1 MSISEEFK
9 EVFSKRRLK
18 LFLVPMIIL
27 VTVVAL
33 SLFPIA
39 DCFDCE
45 GPHPW
50 GRDDVA
56 YQVRSEIFDIWLLG
70 VSFLVGVFRLRFGWI
85 VPLAIVVANCIT
97 EPLGGVG
104 LWSLIKNEG
113 PVILI
118 MGGLFGLIAFGAG
131 RLVSEFVVRKNQ
143 SAARILPPGSRS

>member
-1 MSISEEFK
+1 MPYLPQDTR
-9 EVFSKRRLK
+9 SKIRLRP
-18 LFLVPMIIL
+18 FLVPMIIL

-39 DCFDCE
+39 DCIGCE

-50 GRDDVA
+50 GRNDVA
-56 YQVRSEIFDIWLLG
+56 YQVRSEIFDIWLVG

-85 VPLAIVVANCIT
+85 VPLAIVVANCMT
-97 EPLGGVG
+97 EPLGGVE

-118 MGGLFGLIAFGAG
+118 VGGLFGLIAFGAG
-131 RLVSEFVVRKNQ
+131 RLLSEFVVRRNQ
-143 SAARILPPGSRS
+143 SDARILPPGNKS